1 MGNPTLNIVIFIL
14 QQITR
19 DRLIGKM
26 SEVIQSLSNH
36 GISVGLVS
44 DKNAG
49 ETKAL
54 LRTFDKGLFEL
65 FEGVV
70 YSKNHLEIN
79 SFTELIEKIDD
90 EFPLQTTEALVINP
104 VVKEGQEYPLQYV
117 IVRPDVFDSNFA
129 DTLQEY
135 VGETFTFR
143 KSGETELKMLAVE
156 EVSITEAIN
165 GAGEE
170 AGFQVT
176 FEKKEDEVL
185 IEEVKN
191 ESISV

>member
-54 LRTFDKGLFEL
+54 LGTFDKGLFEL

-79 SFTELIEKIDD
+79 SFTDLIEKIDD

-104 VVKEGQEYPLQYV
+104 VIKEGQEYPLQYV

-129 DTLQEY
+129 NTLQEY

-143 KSGETELKMLAVE
+143 KSALPKP
-156 EVSITEAIN
+156 EVTEAID
-165 GAGEE
+165 GIGEE

-176 FEKKEDEVL
+176 FEKKEEVI

-191 ESISV
+191 ESIPV